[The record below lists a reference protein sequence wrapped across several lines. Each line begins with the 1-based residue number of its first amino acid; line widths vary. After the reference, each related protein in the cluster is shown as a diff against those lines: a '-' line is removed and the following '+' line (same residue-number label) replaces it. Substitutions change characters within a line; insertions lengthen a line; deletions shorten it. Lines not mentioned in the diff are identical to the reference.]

1 MVMARPILRY
11 NHQIHHSRLGYR
23 FMTSASSLNTQL
35 QAGQS
40 KSLTKM
46 RGPWHMRIIS
56 FAVLSAVSLAI
67 SGCANSPSTET
78 ELTHGYVL
86 DERLL
91 EQIKTGSSAE
101 QVLVVMGTPSTTST
115 VGGDAWYYISQ
126 KSVQTM
132 KFMGEDV
139 VDQRV
144 VAIYFDKK
152 KKVERVANYGLQDGK
167 IFDFVSRT
175 TPTGGTNQSF
185 VQGLFKNLLRF

>member
-1 MVMARPILRY
+1 
-11 NHQIHHSRLGYR
+11 
-23 FMTSASSLNTQL
+23 MTSASSLNTQP

-67 SGCANSPSTET
+67 SGCANSLSTET